1 MIIIG
6 IILAF
11 IGLAYLCWLV
21 FSLAIYALP
30 FFALCGQPH
39 KANYVASCDMWRTS
53 RSVLILRR
61 TTDSHATYY
70 RGYNARRKVMTSGWR
85 DHPPVARRDFP
96 PANIASA
103 RFFVARSVSA

>member
-1 MIIIG
+1 MVVVGGATVDFARRSPAMIIIG
-6 IILAF
+6 IVLAF
-11 IGLAYLCWLV
+11 IGLAYLCWLL
-21 FSLAIYALP
+21 FALAIYALP

-85 DHPPVARRDFP
+85 DHPPVAR
-96 PANIASA
+96 
-103 RFFVARSVSA
+103 